1 MRYLTPMSSWNRV
14 AGAPPSALLRHALT
28 SLKQH
33 YAWEYRAL
41 GESEALRR
49 LQEGLSTAYRQGL
62 GETPQA
68 VLFALGQV
76 LADAATP
83 GYDATSWATT
93 CRRSAPGHGV
103 AKGPWKGAL
112 TIRDAQMQ
120 AFENPAKPSVQER
133 QLAHLRRVFPERM
146 SALSPAAA
154 LALVEAGAATAQ
166 RHGIQDPKSITL
178 LTDLVVVKG
187 PGFEDTAA
195 MAWSGAILRSASIP
209 SEEKAGMILR
219 MLKQQGSEV
228 PNATNR

>member
-1 MRYLTPMSSWNRV
+1 MSSWNRV
-14 AGAPPSALLRHALT
+14 AGAPPSALLRHALS

-41 GESEALRR
+41 GEPEALRR
-49 LQEGLSTAYRQGL
+49 LQAGLATAHRQGL

-76 LADAATP
+76 LADSTTP

-112 TIRDAQMQ
+112 TIRAAQMQ
-120 AFENPAKPSVQER
+120 AFESPEKPSVQER

-146 SALSPAAA
+146 RTLSPAAA
-154 LALVEAGAATAQ
+154 LALVEAGLATAQ
-166 RHGIQDPKSITL
+166 RHGIQDAQSITL

-187 PGFEDTAA
+187 PGFEDTPA
-195 MAWSGAILRSASIP
+195 MAWSGALLRSTSIP

-219 MLKQQGSEV
+219 MLKQRGSEV
-228 PNATNR
+228 PDATNR

>member
-1 MRYLTPMSSWNRV
+1 MSSWNRA
-14 AGAPPSALLRHALT
+14 AGAAPSPLLRHALA

-33 YAWEYRAL
+33 YAWEYSAL
-41 GESEALRR
+41 GEAEATRK
-49 LQEGLSTAYRQGL
+49 LQAGLVTAHRQGL

-76 LADAATP
+76 LADTATP

-112 TIRDAQMQ
+112 TIRAAQMQ
-120 AFENPAKPSVQER
+120 AFEAPAKPRPQDR
-133 QLAHLRRVFPERM
+133 LLAHLRRVFPERM
-146 SALSPAAA
+146 RALSPAAA
-154 LALVEAGAATAQ
+154 LALVEAGMATAQ
-166 RHGIQDPKSITL
+166 RHGIQDAKSVTL

-187 PGFEDTAA
+187 PGFEDTADL
-195 MAWSGAILRSASIP
+195 AWSGAILRSASIP

-219 MLKQQGSEV
+219 MLKQRGSEV
-228 PNATNR
+228 PDATNR